1 MNDELL
7 FYLLMLI
14 EESKLIIKK
23 MRSIIVVRD
32 VNKTVTYIKYLNIQ
46 REKLWIEVHLNMYD
60 NI

>member
-32 VNKTVTYIKYLNIQ
+32 VDKTVTYIKYLNIQ